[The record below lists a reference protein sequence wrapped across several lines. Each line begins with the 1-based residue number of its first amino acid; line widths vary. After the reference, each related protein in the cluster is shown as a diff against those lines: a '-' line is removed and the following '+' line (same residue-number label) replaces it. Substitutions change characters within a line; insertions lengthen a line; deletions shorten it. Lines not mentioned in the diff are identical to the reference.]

1 MKEGLVLFRVLGLG
15 SGSGERC
22 ERSGVV
28 FLYYFIH
35 DTHRNVRMRFVTCS
49 TSSAYD

>member
-1 MKEGLVLFRVLGLG
+1 VGVKEGLVLYRVLGLG

-28 FLYYFIH
+28 FLYYFVHILIG
-35 DTHRNVRMRFVTCS
+35 MLE
-49 TSSAYD
+49 

>member
-1 MKEGLVLFRVLGLG
+1 VLFRVLGLG

-28 FLYYFIH
+28 FLHYFVH
-35 DTHRNVRMRFVTCS
+35 DTHRNVRMRFVTRS
-49 TSSAYD
+49 TSSVYD